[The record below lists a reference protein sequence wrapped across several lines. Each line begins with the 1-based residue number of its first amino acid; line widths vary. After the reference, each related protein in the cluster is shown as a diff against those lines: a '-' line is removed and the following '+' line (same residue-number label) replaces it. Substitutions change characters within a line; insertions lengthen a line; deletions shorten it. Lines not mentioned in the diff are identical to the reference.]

1 MSSKKSLIKRVRAP
15 LLLMV
20 LTILISF
27 LVPGILAEPVNSSK
41 KYETPANADLAYSL
55 DAYFAIVN
63 YNEPS
68 NPWVQINYY
77 FENGSYIRMI
87 FGMDRSIFPSLNLN
101 YQNNFVQVFDRKG
114 KLCGLGFKT
123 RSKSNLFVFVPA

>member
-1 MSSKKSLIKRVRAP
+1 MSSKKSLVKRVRAP

-41 KYETPANADLAYSL
+41 KYETPANADLAYGL
-55 DAYFAIVN
+55 DAYFAVVN

-77 FENGSYIRMI
+77 FENGSHIRMI